1 MSESSPTTVTRRL
14 RWEAGRAH
22 WVFRRTTAR
31 IRLRPTFLILG
42 AQKSGTTSLHRYL
55 AEHPAVL
62 RASPKEVRYFSR
74 TYERGEDWYRAQFPL
89 RTRRVVS
96 RLRVGVW
103 PAVGEASPQYLFH
116 PHAPERVHAFDPA
129 MKLIAVL
136 RDPVDR
142 AYSQY
147 QMQLRWG
154 YESLSFEGAL
164 DREEAELEAELA
176 KFYDNP
182 PVYSTLANRISYVAR
197 GRYAEQLERWLTLFP
212 HEQLLVLLT
221 EELSTDPEDVMLRV
235 ARFLEIP
242 ERSAESYPLLGGGGG
257 VFEYPPMDPVTRERL
272 ARAFMAPNRRL
283 EELLGRE
290 LQWTRP
296 SVQYDVGAG
305 LAALASEPASLQTS

>member
-1 MSESSPTTVTRRL
+1 MTTTGQTRRRDRL

-22 WVFRRTTAR
+22 WIFRQATSRL
-31 IRLRPTFLILG
+31 RLRPTFLVLG

-74 TYERGEDWYRAQFPL
+74 VYDRGDNWYRAQFPL
-89 RTRRVVS
+89 RARRFS
-96 RLRVGVW
+96 RRMQVGVW

-116 PHAPERVHAFDPA
+116 PFAPARVHAFDPH

-154 YESLSFEGAL
+154 FESGSFEEAL
-164 DREEAELEAELA
+164 DREEAELDAELA
-176 KFYDNP
+176 KFQDDP
-182 PVYSTLANRISYVAR
+182 PVYSTLVNRISYVAR
-197 GRYAEQLERWLTLFP
+197 GRYAEQLERWLELFP
-212 HEQLLVLLT
+212 REQLLVF
-221 EELSTDPEDVMLRV
+221 LSDDLSEDPERAMSRV

-242 ERSAESYPLLGGGGG
+242 ERRAESYPRLGGGGG
-257 VFEYPPMDPVTRERL
+257 VFEYPPMDPSTRERL
-272 ARAFMAPNRRL
+272 AGAFVTPNRRL
-283 EELLGRE
+283 AELLDRE
-290 LQWTRP
+290 LPWTQP
-296 SVQYDVGAG
+296 VTATAP
-305 LAALASEPASLQTS
+305 LSEPVLVETT